1 MISDSTAMVL
11 VQSESAD
18 DPNSGAHPMDK
29 LLSSTRP
36 RDVIDGVSS
45 GLKVAGAGVVAGTAA
60 LIAAPVMAAKE
71 EGITGFFK
79 GLAGG
84 VCGAIG
90 LTLGG
95 AVAGATQVCRGVY
108 NTPEALQMAATA
120 KKRWDSELGAWV
132 DDFCNLREDCAKAET
147 MEHESS
153 DEEVDDRPARKVA
166 DTSFYD
172 ILEVKPNATA
182 AEIKKNYY
190 KVALKLH
197 PDKNQNDPE
206 ASVRFQKL
214 AQAYQVLSDPKLR
227 EKYDQNGVA
236 RLQQSYV
243 ENRNGQT
250 LALAKYSSQ
259 SI

>member
-1 MISDSTAMVL
+1 MSDSTAMVL
-11 VQSESAD
+11 VQGDSGDDSGGSSATF
-18 DPNSGAHPMDK
+18 DK
-29 LLSSTRP
+29 WLNSTRP
-36 RDVIDGVSS
+36 RDVFDGVSS

-71 EGITGFFK
+71 EGVTGFFK
-79 GLAGG
+79 GLATG

-108 NTPEALQMAATA
+108 NTPEALQMAASA
-120 KKRWDSELGAWV
+120 KKRWDPDQGIWV
-132 DDFCNLREDCAKAET
+132 DDFCNLREDFAKAET

-153 DEEVDDRPARKVA
+153 DEEVDDRPVRKVA

-172 ILEVKPNATA
+172 ILEVKPNASA
-182 AEIKKNYY
+182 SEIKKNYY

-206 ASVRFQKL
+206 ASRKFQKL

-227 EKYDQNGVA
+227 EKYDQNGVTW
-236 RLQQSYV
+236 Q
-243 ENRNGQT
+243 RNQEHCDIFP
-250 LALAKYSSQ
+250 S
-259 SI
+259 